1 MGKLVE
7 DLKKQED
14 LLMIY
19 RKNIRKD
26 LGMVQIKV
34 KKMLVFMWNKLVDM
48 KIHVL
53 NRLTIIKDQFMKCFL
68 KPPTIQSIDETL
80 TKIIRDKASV
90 ARYGDGEFKLIHNQD
105 ITFQRADKVLAES
118 LKEILLNEDDNF
130 LVCLP
135 DIFRDLLKYADE
147 PKNYW
152 SLHTAKYRLKWY
164 KDLKKGKI
172 YYNSFIS
179 RFYYP
184 FRDKSKCKEW
194 FMLLK
199 LIWKDRD
206 VVLIEGNKSRLG
218 VGNDLFDN
226 VKSIERVLVPEEH
239 AFSHYNKI
247 LTAAKQNDKS
257 KLILLAIGPTATIL
271 AYDLYK
277 EGYQA
282 VDIGHVDIEYEWF
295 LRQAKTK
302 IKIENK
308 YVCEVGA
315 GHGVG
320 DTQDEKYLGEIK
332 AVIR

>member
-1 MGKLVE
+1 M
-7 DLKKQED
+7 
-14 LLMIY
+14 
-19 RKNIRKD
+19 R
-26 LGMVQIKV
+26 QIKV
-34 KKMLVFMWNKLVDM
+34 KNILVFMWNKLVDV
-48 KIHVL
+48 KIQGL
-53 NRLTIIKDQFMKCFL
+53 NRLTIIKDRFMKYFL
-68 KPPTIQSIDETL
+68 KPPAIQSIDDTL

-90 ARYGDGEFKLIHNQD
+90 ARYGDGEFKLIHNRD
-105 ITFQRADKVLAES
+105 ITFQRADHLLSKR
-118 LKEILLNEDDNF
+118 LKEILLSEDDNF

-135 DIFRDLLKYADE
+135 DVFQELSIYADE

-152 SLHTAKYRLKWY
+152 RLHTAKYRLEWY
-164 KDLKKGKI
+164 KDLKKGKV

-194 FMLLK
+194 FTLLK

-206 VVLIEGNKSRLG
+206 IVVIEGNKSRLG
-218 VGNDLFDN
+218 IGNDLFDN
-226 VKSIERVLVPEEH
+226 AKSIERILVPEEH
-239 AFSHYNKI
+239 AFLHYDKI
-247 LTAAKQNDKS
+247 LTAAKKNNKS

-277 EGYQA
+277 EGYQTI
-282 VDIGHVDIEYEWF
+282 DIGHVDIEYEWF

-308 YVCEVGA
+308 YVCEAGA
-315 GHGVG
+315 GQNVG
-320 DTQDEKYLGEIK
+320 DIQDKKYLSEIK

>member
-1 MGKLVE
+1 
-7 DLKKQED
+7 
-14 LLMIY
+14 
-19 RKNIRKD
+19 
-26 LGMVQIKV
+26 MVQIKI
-34 KKMLVFMWNKLVDM
+34 KSMLVFIWNKLIDI
-48 KIHVL
+48 KIQSL
-53 NRLTIIKDQFMKCFL
+53 NRLTIIKDRFTKCFF
-68 KPPTIQSIDETL
+68 KPPRIQSIDETL
-80 TKIIRDKASV
+80 KKIIHDKASV
-90 ARYGDGEFKLIHNQD
+90 ARYGDGEFKLIHNLD
-105 ITFQRADKVLAES
+105 ITFQRADHLLSKR
-118 LKEILLNEDDNF
+118 LKEILLSEDEKF

-135 DIFRDLLKYADE
+135 DVFQDLSKYADE
-147 PKNYW
+147 PKDYW

-184 FRDKSKCKEW
+184 FRDKSKCNEW
-194 FMLLK
+194 FILLK

-206 VVLIEGNKSRLG
+206 IVLIEGSKSRLG
-218 VGNDLFDN
+218 IGNDLFDN
-226 VKSIERVLVPEEH
+226 AKSIERILVPEEH
-239 AFSHYNKI
+239 AFLHYNKI
-247 LTAAKQNDKS
+247 LTAAKKNNKS

-282 VDIGHVDIEYEWF
+282 IDIGHVDIEYEWF

-308 YVCEVGA
+308 YVCEAGA
-315 GHGVG
+315 GQNVG
-320 DTQDEKYLGEIK
+320 DIQDEKYLSEIK